1 MSAGATAPAARV
13 RNAVFLAPKCLA
25 AMQELEKTIHAS
37 GLERPLLALVKVR
50 ASQING
56 CTFCID
62 MHVKQ
67 LVAEGEDHF
76 RLHHL
81 AAWRE
86 SPLYSAR
93 ERAALGWCEALT
105 RLSETGAPDADYQAL
120 AGQFTEA
127 EQVSLTYAIGAINVW
142 NRLQVGFRAP
152 PARVAAAA

>member
-1 MSAGATAPAARV
+1 MNARIP
-13 RNAVFLAPKCLA
+13 NAVLRAPKSLA
-25 AMQELEKTIHAS
+25 AMRELEKTLHDS
-37 GLERPLLALVKVR
+37 GLEHRLLGLVKVR

-67 LVAEGEDHF
+67 LLSDGENPL

-81 AAWRE
+81 AGWFE
-86 SPLYSAR
+86 SPLFSAR
-93 ERAALGWCEALT
+93 ERAALAWCESLT
-105 RLSETGAPDADYQAL
+105 RLAETHAPDDVYQEL
-120 AGQFTEA
+120 AAQFTED

-152 PARVAAAA
+152 PANVAAAA